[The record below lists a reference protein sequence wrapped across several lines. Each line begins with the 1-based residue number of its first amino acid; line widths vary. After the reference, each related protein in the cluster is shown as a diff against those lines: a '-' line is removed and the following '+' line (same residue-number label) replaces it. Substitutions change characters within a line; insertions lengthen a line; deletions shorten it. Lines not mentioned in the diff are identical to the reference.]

1 MIYTTPKPIGRR
13 ALFAAAVLA
22 LLSMCQISSAAS
34 MDPLAKWAWST
45 NAGWINFNP
54 TIGGNVAVYGD
65 HLEGYIWAENVG
77 WIRLG
82 THTGGSP
89 HTYANTDAT
98 NYGVNRD
105 HSGRLS
111 GYGWGANVGWIN
123 FNPTFGGGVTIDPQ
137 TGAFAGY
144 AWGENVGWIK
154 LKGGSGPTAYGVV
167 TNFRHFQ
174 IYLPLVLKPS

>member
-1 MIYTTPKPIGRR
+1 MIYAKPRPIWCEV
-13 ALFAAAVLA
+13 LLLAVLLV
-22 LLSMCQISSAAS
+22 LLGISQIAAAAS
-34 MDPLAKWAWST
+34 MDPTAKWAWST

-54 TIGGNVAVYGD
+54 AVGGDVAVYVD

-82 THTGGSP
+82 TDTGGSP
-89 HTYANTDAT
+89 YTYANTDAN

-105 HSGRLS
+105 LGGKLT

-123 FNPTFGGGVTIDPQ
+123 FAPTGGGVTIDPG
-137 TGAFAGY
+137 TGSFAGY
-144 AWGENVGWIK
+144 AWGENLGWIS

-167 TNFRHFQ
+167 TDFRQ
-174 IYLPLVLKPS
+174 IYLPLILKFL

>member
-1 MIYTTPKPIGRR
+1 MIYTMPKPIGRV
-13 ALFAAAVLA
+13 ALFTAIVLA
-22 LLSMCQISSAAS
+22 MLGIYQTGSAAGI
-34 MDPLAKWAWST
+34 DPVAKWAWST

-54 TIGGNVAVYGD
+54 TGGGGVAVCGD

-82 THTGGSP
+82 THTSGSP
-89 HTYANTDAT
+89 HKYGNTDAI

-105 HSGRLS
+105 HDGRLT
-111 GYGWGANVGWIN
+111 GYAWGANAGWIN
-123 FNPTFGGGVTIDPQ
+123 FSPTGGGVTIDPG

-144 AWGENVGWIK
+144 AWGENVGWIS
-154 LKGGSGPTAYGVV
+154 LKGGSGATAYGVV
-167 TNFRHFQ
+167 TNFRQ

>member
-1 MIYTTPKPIGRR
+1 MIYTRPKPRGRG
-13 ALFAAAVLA
+13 ALFAAVFLV
-22 LLSMCQISSAAS
+22 LLSMCQISSAAGIDS
-34 MDPLAKWAWST
+34 AAKYAWST

-54 TIGGNVAVYGD
+54 SAGGDVAVYED
-65 HLEGYIWAENVG
+65 HLEGYAWAENVG

-89 HTYANTDAT
+89 HTYENSAAD

-105 HSGRLS
+105 HSGRLA

-123 FNPTFGGGVTIDPQ
+123 FAPTGGGVTIDPG

-144 AWGENVGWIK
+144 AWGENVGWIS
-154 LKGGSGPTAYGVV
+154 LKGGSGATAYGVS
-167 TNFRHFQ
+167 TDLRHFE
-174 IYLPLVLKPS
+174 IYLPLVLKFL

>member
-1 MIYTTPKPIGRR
+1 MIYTTPKPIGRG
-13 ALFAAAVLA
+13 ALFAAVVLA
-22 LLSMCQISSAAS
+22 LLGMYQTGSAAG
-34 MDPLAKWAWST
+34 MDPTAKWAWST

-54 TIGGNVAVYGD
+54 TAGGNVAVYGD

-105 HSGRLS
+105 HSGRLIRLWL
-111 GYGWGANVGWIN
+111 GRQRGLDQLCPHRRRGDHRPADRGLCRLRLGGKWGLDQPQGGGHGLRI
-123 FNPTFGGGVTIDPQ
+123 NPTP
-137 TGAFAGY
+137 
-144 AWGENVGWIK
+144 
-154 LKGGSGPTAYGVV
+154 P
-167 TNFRHFQ
+167 FQ
-174 IYLPLVLKPS
+174 PLAPCSSHL